1 MKWEPVDYIVAS
13 IIGLLALIVIVS
25 SAMRALGMQEFSDG
39 AVQAVENFM
48 LSSVAIISLY
58 VGSRLNNKDD

>member
-1 MKWEPVDYIVAS
+1 MNWEPVDYIVAS
-13 IIGLLALIVIVS
+13 IIGLLALIVVVS
-25 SAMRALGMQEFSDG
+25 SAMRALGMQEFSDS

-58 VGSRLNNKDD
+58 VGSRLNKKDE